1 MKVEDLLHRIAL
13 SFQYKSTEGVYL
25 MRRRSKFISFLFLV
39 ACLKLTLYLP
49 NGLAADLLPSIE
61 IPVFLNG
68 DHIKKEID
76 RSSATK
82 SISYRVQAKFSAE
95 EVLEFYDS
103 YFNANG
109 WRPSFE
115 ICQRHW
121 DRLPDETNA
130 GGPSGKQLFTSW
142 EHPVLYLKAVLRLE
156 YEMVNEKWRD
166 ELVVRCQLQPTEG

>member
-1 MKVEDLLHRIAL
+1 MKCCL
-13 SFQYKSTEGVYL
+13 SAATEGLYL

-39 ACLKLTLYLP
+39 ACLKLSLSLP
-49 NGLAADLLPSIE
+49 NGLAADLLPSID

-68 DHIKKEID
+68 VHIKKEID

-82 SISYRVQAKFSAE
+82 SISYRLQTKFSAA

-103 YFNANG
+103 YFNAKG

-121 DRLPDETNA
+121 ARLPDEKKS
-130 GGPSGKQLFTSW
+130 GGPSVKQLFTSW
-142 EHPVLYLKAVLRLE
+142 EHPKLHLKAVLRLE
-156 YEMVNEKWRD
+156 YEMINKKWGD
-166 ELVVRCQLQPTEG
+166 ELVVRCQLQPKDG

>member
-1 MKVEDLLHRIAL
+1 MRI
-13 SFQYKSTEGVYL
+13 
-25 MRRRSKFISFLFLV
+25 RSKFFSLLFLV
-39 ACLKLTLYLP
+39 ACLNVTLSLS
-49 NGLAADLLPSIE
+49 NGLAADLLPSID
-61 IPVFLNG
+61 IPVFFNG

-76 RSSATK
+76 PSSATK

-121 DRLPDETNA
+121 DHLPDEPNK
-130 GGPSGKQLFTSW
+130 GGPFGKQLFTSW
-142 EHPVLYLKAVLRLE
+142 EHPELHLKAVLRLE
-156 YEMVNEKWRD
+156 YEMVNEKWGD
-166 ELVVRCQLQPTEG
+166 ELVVRCQLQPKGKKNK

>member
-1 MKVEDLLHRIAL
+1 MDCYCNRYHRVG
-13 SFQYKSTEGVYL
+13 T
-25 MRRRSKFISFLFLV
+25 KFVIFLFLV
-39 ACLKLTLYLP
+39 ACLKLTLSLP

-68 DHIKKEID
+68 VHIKKEID

-82 SISYRVQAKFSAE
+82 SISYRVQTEFSAA

-121 DRLPDETNA
+121 DHLPDETNK

-142 EHPVLYLKAVLRLE
+142 EHPKLHLKAVLRLE
-156 YEMVNEKWRD
+156 YEMVNEKWGD
-166 ELVVRCQLQPTEG
+166 ELVVRCLLRPKES

>member
-1 MKVEDLLHRIAL
+1 MRI
-13 SFQYKSTEGVYL
+13 
-25 MRRRSKFISFLFLV
+25 RSKFISFLFLV
-39 ACLKLTLYLP
+39 GCANVTLSLS
-49 NGLAADLLPSIE
+49 NGLAAELLPSIE

-76 RSSATK
+76 PSSATK
-82 SISYRVQAKFSAE
+82 SVSYRVQAKFSAE

-121 DRLPDETNA
+121 DRLPDETLS
-130 GGPSGKQLFTSW
+130 GGPSGKLLFTSW
-142 EHPVLYLKAVLRLE
+142 EHPELHLKAVLRLE
-156 YEMVNEKWRD
+156 YEMVNEKRGD
-166 ELVVRCQLQPTEG
+166 ELVVRC

>member
-1 MKVEDLLHRIAL
+1 
-13 SFQYKSTEGVYL
+13 
-25 MRRRSKFISFLFLV
+25 MRRIPKFISFLFLV
-39 ACLKLTLYLP
+39 ACLKLTLSLP
-49 NGLAADLLPSIE
+49 NGLAADLLPSID

-76 RSSATK
+76 PSSATK

-121 DRLPDETNA
+121 DRLPAEANA
-130 GGPSGKQLFTSW
+130 DGLSGKQLFTSW
-142 EHPVLYLKAVLRLE
+142 EHPVLHLKAVLRLE
-156 YEMVNEKWRD
+156 YEMVNEKWGD
-166 ELVVRCQLQPTEG
+166 ELVVRCQLQPKAKKNKILNRQPS